1 MLTEEEKRELEHL
14 ENCDGKTDF
23 QCFMDWWGDDIRIDF
38 LQEKWLPLHS
48 AIYWTELEKEFDDFC
63 KKEFDLFWLDLE
75 LDD

>member
-38 LQEKWLPLHS
+38 LQEK
-48 AIYWTELEKEFDDFC
+48 
-63 KKEFDLFWLDLE
+63 
-75 LDD
+75 